1 MKPCSRNRKRIALLA
16 LDALDARKATALR
29 DHLAVCE
36 GCRGYWEEI
45 SSVTKNLATS
55 EHGSNLEASSFFHH
69 AVAEKLQ
76 AAQSNSILKSLAAC
90 FRGLTL
96 DLRVALPAATAL
108 VIGLLAIVAMRHHSA
123 PSRPASHMDQPASSS
138 GSDLAPTIANYR
150 IIAGESLQKLDEL
163 LTRQGNKPLPPAP
176 IYTASGLVLVNAPF

>member
-16 LDALDARKATALR
+16 LHALDARKAVALR
-29 DHLAVCE
+29 NHLALCE
-36 GCRGYWEEI
+36 GCRRYSEEI
-45 SSVTKNLATS
+45 SSVTKSLAAP
-55 EHGSNLEASSFFHH
+55 EPDSNLEASSFFHH

-76 AAQSNSILKSLAAC
+76 AIESSSVLENLAAR
-90 FRGLTL
+90 FRRLTL

>member
-55 EHGSNLEASSFFHH
+55 EHGSNLEASSFFHRAVSEKLH
-69 AVAEKLQ
+69 AV
-76 AAQSNSILKSLAAC
+76 QSNSILENLAAWS
-90 FRGLTL
+90 RELTL
-96 DLRVALPAATAL
+96 NWRVALPAATAL
-108 VIGLLAIVAMRHHSA
+108 AIALLAIVAARHSA
-123 PSRPASHMDQPASSS
+123 PSRSAPRMDQAASSS
-138 GSDLAPTIANYR
+138 ANDPAPTIANYR
-150 IIAGESLQKLDEL
+150 IIAGQSLQKLDEL

>member
-1 MKPCSRNRKRIALLA
+1 
-16 LDALDARKATALR
+16 
-29 DHLAVCE
+29 
-36 GCRGYWEEI
+36 
-45 SSVTKNLATS
+45 
-55 EHGSNLEASSFFHH
+55 
-69 AVAEKLQ
+69 
-76 AAQSNSILKSLAAC
+76 
-90 FRGLTL
+90 LTL
-96 DLRVALPAATAL
+96 NWRVALPAAAAL
-108 VIGLLAIVAMRHHSA
+108 VIALLAIVAASHHSA